1 MNSYASE
8 TEAIHAAQQ
17 GDLEAFN
24 QLILGYQD
32 FLFRVVL
39 RIMRE
44 ENLAADAVQEA
55 CLLAFN
61 KLASFRNG
69 SFRSWLSRIAVNVC
83 YDELRRQRRH
93 PLQPLEPSMEEGT
106 EMTSPVWL
114 ADFSTNPELLLES
127 RELERA
133 IQGCLESILPSQR
146 DVLILID
153 LEDFSY
159 EETAKTLRIPIGTV
173 KSRLARARIQMK
185 EAWQLSTIYYQ
196 RQTHSC
202 QLPRP
207 DKN

>member
-1 MNSYASE
+1 MNSYTSE
-8 TEAIHAAQQ
+8 TETIHAARQ

-24 QLILGYQD
+24 QLILRYQD
-32 FLFRVVL
+32 FLFRVAL

-69 SFRSWLSRIAVNVC
+69 SLRSWLARIAVNVC

-93 PLQPLEPSMEEGT
+93 PLQSLEPSMEEGS
-106 EMTSPVWL
+106 EVSSLLWL

-133 IQGCLESILPSQR
+133 IQDCLESIPPPQR
-146 DVLILID
+146 DVLTLID

-159 EETAKTLRIPIGTV
+159 EETAKTLGIPLGTV
-173 KSRLARARIQMK
+173 KSRLVRARMQMK
-185 EAWQLSTIYYQ
+185 AAWQRSHDLLSTAYPSTPIVEA
-196 RQTHSC
+196 R
-202 QLPRP
+202 
-207 DKN
+207 